1 MFVSTFV
8 KRAQRHARELARP
21 SFPWWGKGRPQGPV
35 HAWENLLL
43 HDLGA
48 DVRDCRGFSSF
59 LRQANLCLAAEADVH
74 SGETA
79 KEPVSSSFENDHDS
93 AARRAYSELVSTILR
108 QASAT
113 QGEGGHDD
121 GQQPFEFEGLHLF
134 DEQQSVHEGH
144 MSGKGLDVNP
154 SHIQRSL
161 AAIQYHQSL
170 MDGTPKGRRLQ
181 KNWQRQITLETR
193 AVDAAI
199 ARYKRE
205 AEAAMKRGAAATL
218 PPARKLL
225 VNWFKPLAEAIQEEQ
240 YKIANGSPGIDRS
253 VYGPY
258 LLQLDPEQLAVITMH
273 AAMNCFMSPENEGDA
288 VGARPGATRM
298 TKLSTAIGKAV
309 EAQHHI
315 DRLEAE
321 IHERN
326 MRVKEVRN
334 IYDEGRALRAAYE
347 DNGDLTTQEWKEWFD
362 IGSRLRDLGE
372 MLPLDHLEWFKDVS
386 VETRVQ
392 KLTKQFQKEAS
403 SQQEMRVMSQR
414 AKRLLADAPNS
425 IEWRPEMQ
433 AKVGVILIKLLTESC
448 KIDSWRDGRLESVP
462 AFWHKLE
469 QGPDPK
475 LKGVWKRYGLLMA
488 DQEVM
493 KRIKPH
499 HMTEAFMPQFLP
511 MVVPPVPWQRR
522 NLGGHLTLRT
532 SVMRVRGSAAQRQ
545 RLEEADKSM
554 IEGTSDGLSPVYESL
569 NALGETAWSI
579 NQDVYKVVEAIW
591 AWGGGICEIP
601 PRTDVVEPRI
611 LKPGFRIRRINEKGP
626 MYIFSIPKADVSA
639 SYYNAQRAKKKNN
652 ELHSLRCDMEYKLA
666 IAREFSHEERF
677 YFPHNVDFRGR
688 AYPMHPHLNHLGS
701 DMCRG
706 LLQFAEERP
715 LGPNGLRWL
724 YIQAANLWGKGIDK
738 LSLDGRVKWV
748 EGHIGSI
755 IDNATDPFAYDGS
768 LSDLEEHLGI
778 DLDED
783 ASNAGSAIINL
794 LKSNENPH
802 TKGGGAAVWY
812 KAEAP
817 FQFLA
822 TCFDIYRALSCGD
835 PASYRSRLPVHQ
847 DGSCNGLQH
856 YAALGRD
863 LSGGWAVNL
872 CPVDRPQDVYSEIS
886 RLVAKRVEADAAS
899 GVPEAQTLL
908 KSTEIDRKLVKQ
920 TVMTSVYGVTFVG
933 ARAQIGNRLK
943 ERGFE
948 DNHAMYKVSC
958 YSARVT
964 LDCLHEM
971 FQSAKHIMQWLSE
984 CARLIAKEGR
994 VVTWTTPL
1002 GLPVVQPYRRKTQQH
1017 VRTVLQRLVLA
1028 TEHDTKPVMKQ
1039 RQRTAFPPNYIHSI
1053 DSSHMMMTAVAC
1065 REQGLDFAGVHDSF
1079 WTHAGHVD
1087 QMNYILRSKFI
1098 DLHSQPLLETL
1109 LEELQKEHP
1118 DIVFPPLPP
1127 RGDLDLEEIKSA
1139 QYFFS

>member
-1 MFVSTFV
+1 MLLSSIIRRRVGLITRI
-8 KRAQRHARELARP
+8 RASDWKSE
-21 SFPWWGKGRPQGPV
+21 
-35 HAWENLLL
+35 HAW
-43 HDLGA
+43 
-48 DVRDCRGFSSF
+48 
-59 LRQANLCLAAEADVH
+59 CLAWGGGCQGDWTPAAMHPGKTMMMSSIVAEEDEEQQQH
-74 SGETA
+74 TESFHG
-79 KEPVSSSFENDHDS
+79 SSQRGVDEEDS
-93 AARRAYSELVSTILR
+93 AARRAYSELVATILR
-108 QASAT
+108 QAQS
-113 QGEGGHDD
+113 QDELSQED
-121 GQQPFEFEGLHLF
+121 GSTPAEFEGLHVF
-134 DEQQSVHEGH
+134 DEQQKYTKGEG
-144 MSGKGLDVNP
+144 MLGESAGQNP
-154 SHIQRSL
+154 THIQRSL
-161 AAIQYHQSL
+161 AAIRYHQSL

-199 ARYKRE
+199 ARYRRE

-225 VNWFKPLAEAIQEEQ
+225 VSWFKPLADAIQEEQ
-240 YKIANGSPGIDRS
+240 YKIAHGTPGIDRS

-315 DRLEAE
+315 DRLENA
-321 IHERN
+321 IHVQN
-326 MRVKEVRN
+326 MKVKETRTLF
-334 IYDEGRALRAAYE
+334 DQGRALRDIYE
-347 DNGDLTTQEWKEWFD
+347 KKEDLTPDEWQQWFD
-362 IGSRLRDLGE
+362 IGTRLRDAGE
-372 MLPLDHLEWFKDVS
+372 MLPLDHTEWFKDVS
-386 VETRVQ
+386 VETRVK
-392 KLTKQFQKEAS
+392 KLTKKFQQEVS
-403 SQQEMRVMSQR
+403 SQQEMRMLSQR
-414 AKRLLADAPNS
+414 AKRLLADAPDS
-425 IEWRPEMQ
+425 LDWKPEMQ

-448 KIDSWRDGRLESVP
+448 KIDSWRDGMLVSVP

-488 DQEVM
+488 DKEVM

-545 RLEEADKSM
+545 RLEMADKSM

-591 AWGGGICEIP
+591 AWGGGICDIP
-601 PRTDVVEPRI
+601 SRLNVPEPSL
-611 LKPGFRIRRINEKGP
+611 LKPGFRPRRIEPHGP
-626 MYIFSIPKADVSA
+626 MYIFGIPKADVNA
-639 SYYNAQRAKKKNN
+639 SYYNTQRAKKKNN

-706 LLQFAEERP
+706 LLQFADERP
-715 LGPNGLRWL
+715 LGQNGLKWL

-748 EGHIGSI
+748 EEHIGSI
-755 IDNATDPFAYDGS
+755 IDNATEPFAYGGDPK
-768 LSDLEEHLGI
+768 DLENHLG
-778 DLDED
+778 LD
-783 ASNAGSAIINL
+783 ASNAGAAIIRL
-794 LKSNENPH
+794 LNSSDDPH
-802 TKGGGAAVWY
+802 TKCGGAAVWY

-822 TCFDIYRALSCGD
+822 TCFDIYRALSSGD
-835 PASYRSRLPVHQ
+835 PSSYRSRLPVHQ

-886 RLVAKRVEADAAS
+886 RLVAKRVEADAAA

-908 KSTEIDRKLVKQ
+908 KSTDIDRKLVKQ

-948 DNHAMYKVSC
+948 DNHVMYKVSC

-1065 REQGLDFAGVHDSF
+1065 RQQGLDFAGVHDSF
-1079 WTHAGHVD
+1079 WTHAGNVD
-1087 QMNYILRSKFI
+1087 QMNDILRTNFV
-1098 DLHSQPLLETL
+1098 DLHSKPLLETL
-1109 LEELQKEHP
+1109 LEELEMEHP

-1127 RGDLDLEEIKSA
+1127 RGDLDLEDIKSA
-1139 QYFFS
+1139 TYFFS

>member
-1 MFVSTFV
+1 MLLSSIV
-8 KRAQRHARELARP
+8 RRRIGLI
-21 SFPWWGKGRPQGPV
+21 GRLRGCDWKSQ
-35 HAWENLLL
+35 HAW
-43 HDLGA
+43 
-48 DVRDCRGFSSF
+48 
-59 LRQANLCLAAEADVH
+59 CLAWNGGCQGEWAPTTMYPSTAMMMSSIVAEEDEEH
-74 SGETA
+74 QHGELFHG
-79 KEPVSSSFENDHDS
+79 SSQRGVDEEDS
-93 AARRAYSELVSTILR
+93 AARRAYSELVATILR
-108 QASAT
+108 QAASHDVLSEGF
-113 QGEGGHDD
+113 GEEAST
-121 GQQPFEFEGLHLF
+121 PAEFEGLHVF
-134 DEQQSVHEGH
+134 DEQQKLTTGDGMIGESSAE
-144 MSGKGLDVNP
+144 NP
-154 SHIQRSL
+154 THIQRSL
-161 AAIQYHQSL
+161 AAIRYHQSL

-199 ARYKRE
+199 ARYRRE

-225 VNWFKPLAEAIQEEQ
+225 VSWFKPLADAIQEEQ
-240 YKIANGSPGIDRS
+240 YKIAQGTPGIDRS

-315 DRLEAE
+315 DRLEHA
-321 IHERN
+321 IHEQNMKVKETRN
-326 MRVKEVRN
+326 MYDQGRV
-334 IYDEGRALRAAYE
+334 LRDVYE
-347 DNGDLTTQEWKEWFD
+347 EKGDLTPDEWQQWFD
-362 IGSRLRDLGE
+362 IGTRLRDAGE
-372 MLPLDHLEWFKDVS
+372 MLPLDHTEWFKDAS
-386 VETRVQ
+386 VETRVK
-392 KLTKQFQKEAS
+392 KLTKKFQQEVS
-403 SQQEMRVMSQR
+403 SQQEMRMLSQR
-414 AKRLLADAPNS
+414 AKRLLADAPDS
-425 IEWRPEMQ
+425 LDWKPEIQ

-448 KIDSWRDGRLESVP
+448 KIDAWRDGRLVSVP

-488 DQEVM
+488 DKEVM

-545 RLEEADKSM
+545 RLEMADKAM
-554 IEGTSDGLSPVYESL
+554 IEGKSDGLSPVYESL

-591 AWGGGICEIP
+591 AWGGGICDIP
-601 PRTDVVEPRI
+601 SRVDVSEPSV
-611 LKPGFRIRRINEKGP
+611 LKLGFRPRRIEPHGP
-626 MYIFSIPKADVSA
+626 MYVFGIPKADVNA
-639 SYYNAQRAKKKNN
+639 SYYNSQRAKKKNN

-706 LLQFAEERP
+706 LLQFADERP
-715 LGPNGLRWL
+715 LGPNGLKWL

-748 EGHIGSI
+748 EEHIGSI
-755 IDNATDPFAYDGS
+755 IDNATEPFAYGGDPK
-768 LSDLEEHLGI
+768 DLENHLG
-778 DLDED
+778 LDMND
-783 ASNAGSAIINL
+783 TTNAGAAIIRL
-794 LKSNENPH
+794 LNSSGDPH
-802 TKGGGAAVWY
+802 TKCGGAAVWY

-822 TCFDIYRALSCGD
+822 TCVDIYRALSSGD

-886 RLVAKRVEADAAS
+886 RLVAKRVEADAAA
-899 GVPEAQTLL
+899 GIPEAQTLL
-908 KSTEIDRKLVKQ
+908 KSTDIDRKLVKQ

-948 DNHAMYKVSC
+948 DNHVMYKVSC

-1065 REQGLDFAGVHDSF
+1065 RKQGLDFAGVHDSF
-1079 WTHAGHVD
+1079 WTHAGNVD
-1087 QMNYILRSKFI
+1087 QMNDILRSNFV
-1098 DLHSQPLLETL
+1098 DLHSKPLLETL
-1109 LEELQKEHP
+1109 LEELESEHP

-1127 RGDLDLEEIKSA
+1127 RGDLDLDDIKSA
-1139 QYFFS
+1139 TYFFS